1 MNKVQQHDGEDIYHA
16 CLLYMKGKS
25 FIHLIFYDISIGI
38 LYQVFL
44 QDNQNVYEYDTQVIL
59 FLFLPFFPVI
69 LEAS

>member
-1 MNKVQQHDGEDIYHA
+1 MVQALRTDVDRYHVY
-16 CLLYMKGKS
+16 LFYMQGIS
-25 FIHLIFYDISIGI
+25 FIHLLSYDISIGI
-38 LYQVFL
+38 LYQVFV